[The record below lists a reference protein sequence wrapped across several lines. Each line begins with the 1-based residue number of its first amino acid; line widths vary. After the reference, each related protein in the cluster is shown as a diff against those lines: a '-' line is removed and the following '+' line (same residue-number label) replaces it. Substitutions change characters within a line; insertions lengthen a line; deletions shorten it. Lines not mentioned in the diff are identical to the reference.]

1 MHTKSIMKVEVSR
14 VTLGVFRSS
23 IQALRME
30 HFLSWRK
37 HNLMHCEV
45 LGGTLDVNKYIM
57 NVIRPSHD
65 ALSLWV
71 KQEHMVC

>member
-1 MHTKSIMKVEVSR
+1 
-14 VTLGVFRSS
+14 
-23 IQALRME
+23 
-30 HFLSWRK
+30 
-37 HNLMHCEV
+37 MHCEV

>member
-1 MHTKSIMKVEVSR
+1 MKVEVSR

-23 IQALRME
+23 LRALHME
-30 HFLSWRK
+30 HFFLSWRK